1 MAGGIIVFDD
11 MWMQSVSTVVD
22 FVIRNRAYEWV
33 PQPVENMA
41 VLQKRRD
48 DDRDW
53 QHFVP
58 FNVALRK
65 RPLLHRIGS
74 KIRLAFR

>member
-22 FVIRNRAYEWV
+22 FVTKNRAYELLR
-33 PQPVENMA
+33 QPVENMA
-41 VLQKRRD
+41 VVQKRRD

-53 QHFVP
+53 QHFAP
-58 FNVALRK
+58 FNVAVRK
-65 RPLLHRIGS
+65 QPLLNRIGS